1 MCLSECNNVPHDTL
15 GQSLTDLKNIGL
27 DPIDDNCDY
36 ISVHDCSEITCSN
49 SDLLVLQLNIRG
61 LIGKQSELSKLLNS
75 CTKSNKIDVVIVCE
89 SWVTVETKHLVNIP
103 GYDYIGIERH
113 CR

>member
-49 SDLLVLQLNIRG
+49 SDLLVLQLNI
-61 LIGKQSELSKLLNS
+61 
-75 CTKSNKIDVVIVCE
+75 
-89 SWVTVETKHLVNIP
+89 
-103 GYDYIGIERH
+103 
-113 CR
+113 